1 MKYLPNY
8 NYQKANYLSK
18 DPERAFIASPVIEKT
33 QTLQVLQE
41 QKLTTEKFYC
51 GSTNKIT

>member
-8 NYQKANYLSK
+8 NYQKANYLREG
-18 DPERAFIASPVIEKT
+18 PGRAFIASPVIEKT

-41 QKLTTEKFYC
+41 QKLTTKKFYC